1 MIVKFID
8 KRKEQ
13 WEDYLDTCIYAYNTS
28 KHESSKYTPFEVMF
42 GRQAVLPV
50 DISKPLNEQ
59 PEMKEFDDNQIDL
72 VMEERRERLEIV
84 KENIVNAQRK
94 QKEQYDRKHSKP
106 EVFSIGALVWKKDF
120 TRKKRAGGKLESKWL
135 GPYKITHSMGRGLY
149 RLEDAR
155 DPTKVVSRVN
165 GVHLKQCRIPLSE
178 VGIVMKCAIHIY
190 YCMTGCAIWEMFSS
204 RVAVLARSKDLLL
217 L

>member
-1 MIVKFID
+1 MIIKFID

-42 GRQAVLPV
+42 GRRAVLPV
-50 DISKPLNEQ
+50 DISKKPLDEQ
-59 PEMKEFDDNQIDL
+59 PEMKEFDDDQIDL
-72 VMEERRERLEIV
+72 VMEERRERLGMV
-84 KENIVNAQRK
+84 KENILNAQKK
-94 QKEQYDRKHSKP
+94 QKELYDRKHSKP

-135 GPYKITHSMGRGLY
+135 GPYMITHSMGRGLY

-155 DPTKVVSRVN
+155 DPTRVVSRVN
-165 GVHLKQCRIPLSE
+165 GVHLKPCRIPVSE
-178 VGIVMKCAIHIY
+178 VSVVQ
-190 YCMTGCAIWEMFSS
+190 EF
-204 RVAVLARSKDLLL
+204 
-217 L
+217 

>member
-106 EVFSIGALVWKKDF
+106 EVFSIGALVWKK
-120 TRKKRAGGKLESKWL
+120 TSLERNMLEANWRA
-135 GPYKITHSMGRGLY
+135 
-149 RLEDAR
+149 
-155 DPTKVVSRVN
+155 N
-165 GVHLKQCRIPLSE
+165 G
-178 VGIVMKCAIHIY
+178 
-190 YCMTGCAIWEMFSS
+190 
-204 RVAVLARSKDLLL
+204 
-217 L
+217 